1 MKPCCSAFVIAS
13 IRARIPQSIQMKKL
27 LSLTKIAFECPV
39 LVYFCLLANC
49 CIRQVGQASATSGT
63 EDKERKKEVRGILKL
78 AAVVSPNTKVDLFMF
93 SEVSNLQKYLERI
106 SISSIR

>member
-1 MKPCCSAFVIAS
+1 M
-13 IRARIPQSIQMKKL
+13 
-27 LSLTKIAFECPV
+27 
-39 LVYFCLLANC
+39 
-49 CIRQVGQASATSGT
+49 GQASATSGT

-93 SEVSNLQKYLERI
+93 SEVSNLQKYLEII